1 MNERNRRD
9 FLVEV
14 GQGMLV
20 GLVGTGLAADMGL
33 AGRALA
39 NEAAPKTPAGMER
52 LVALLQETPVP
63 KLMPTLVEQLEKGV
77 TLRQLVAA
85 GALANAHAF
94 GGHNYDGYHTFM
106 ALAPSFA
113 MAQELPEK
121 QRALP
126 VFKVLHRNAR
136 TMGSGPGKHPDRLA
150 EVKPAEIK
158 ADKPIGQQLVEL
170 TRSKHIAEADQ
181 LLLADINRSLEDAY
195 NDMQVMVQ
203 DEVNVHRVVLAW
215 RSWETLDFTGKEHA
229 RTLLRQSVHFCCD
242 ENGNKGNPI
251 RTLLPQLMEKYKL
264 MDKKPGTKDGDDAWV
279 EKLSQ
284 TIYGANRTQAAEAV
298 ADALGAGYSPDVVG
312 EAMSIACA
320 RLVLGDPGRDRSDN
334 PAKPIGSVH
343 GDSVGVHASDSANA
357 WRHIARVSNAR
368 NTFASLIAGAYH
380 TAGQN
385 GRQMKVIHPSPE
397 VVETTREK
405 DPAVLLKLA
414 EEAIRA
420 KDQPRTCALAHC
432 YGKAGHDARGLFNVL
447 LRFAVS
453 EDGALHAEKYYR
465 TVSEEFAA
473 VRPAFRWRHLVALS
487 RVTASEYGRP
497 APGVEEARKLLG

>member
-1 MNERNRRD
+1 
-9 FLVEV
+9 
-14 GQGMLV
+14 
-20 GLVGTGLAADMGL
+20 
-33 AGRALA
+33 
-39 NEAAPKTPAGMER
+39 
-52 LVALLQETPVP
+52 
-63 KLMPTLVEQLEKGV
+63 
-77 TLRQLVAA
+77 
-85 GALANAHAF
+85 
-94 GGHNYDGYHTFM
+94 
-106 ALAPSFA
+106 
-113 MAQELPEK
+113 
-121 QRALP
+121 
-126 VFKVLHRNAR
+126 
-136 TMGSGPGKHPDRLA
+136 
-150 EVKPAEIK
+150 
-158 ADKPIGQQLVEL
+158 
-170 TRSKHIAEADQ
+170 
-181 LLLADINRSLEDAY
+181 
-195 NDMQVMVQ
+195 MVQ

-298 ADALGAGYSPDVVG
+298 ADALAPAIRRTWWVRPCRSPV
-312 EAMSIACA
+312 
-320 RLVLGDPGRDRSDN
+320 RLVLGDPGRERSDN

-397 VVETTREK
+397 VVETIREK

-420 KDQPRTCALAHC
+420 KDQPRPAPWLIATA
-432 YGKAGHDARGLFNVL
+432 
-447 LRFAVS
+447 
-453 EDGALHAEKYYR
+453 
-465 TVSEEFAA
+465 
-473 VRPAFRWRHLVALS
+473 RPATMPAACSTCCCASPSARMGRCTPRS
-487 RVTASEYGRP
+487 ITAR
-497 APGVEEARKLLG
+497 